1 VAAVSTPRPSRCL
14 DCGGTVIF
22 AMHAIDGTTLVLDA
36 EPNARGIFYVENG
49 AAWYRHES
57 ADARH
62 QPHFLA
68 CVAATRKAPA

>member
-1 VAAVSTPRPSRCL
+1 
-14 DCGGTVIF
+14 
-22 AMHAIDGTTLVLDA
+22 MHAIDGTTLVLDA